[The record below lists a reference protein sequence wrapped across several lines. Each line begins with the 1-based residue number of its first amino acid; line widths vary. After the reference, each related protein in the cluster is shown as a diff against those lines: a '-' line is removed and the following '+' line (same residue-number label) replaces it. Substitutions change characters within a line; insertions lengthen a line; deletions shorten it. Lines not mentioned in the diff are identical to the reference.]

1 MAEVAPNSTLYINN
15 LNEKIKIDELRK
27 SLVAVFKQFGEIV
40 SVMCFRTLKM
50 RGQAHVIFKE
60 LPAASA
66 AREALNGFPFYE
78 KPMRIQFAREDS
90 DVVAQEKGTYI
101 KREPKYLS
109 EKILKK
115 PKSRKKENGG
125 DGPAPPNKILFCTN
139 LPDSATA
146 EMLEIMFNQFAG
158 LKDIRMVPNRP
169 GIAFVEFDT
178 DSLAIPART
187 TLNNFKISAEHT
199 MRVDYAKK

>member
-1 MAEVAPNSTLYINN
+1 MEEIQPNSTLYINN

-60 LPAASA
+60 VSAAASA
-66 AREALNGFPFYE
+66 KEALTGFPFYE
-78 KPMRIQFAREDS
+78 KPMKIQFAREDA
-90 DVVAQEKGTYI
+90 DVIAREKGTYVD
-101 KREPKYLS
+101 REPKYLAQ
-109 EKILKK
+109 KIAKK
-115 PKSRKKENGG
+115 PRNKKRDNGV
-125 DGPAPPNKILFCTN
+125 DGPTPPNKILFCTN
-139 LPDSATA
+139 LPDTATA
-146 EMLEIMFNQFAG
+146 EMLEIMFNQFPG

-187 TLNNFKISAEHT
+187 TLNNFRISAEHT